1 MARESIDLYDLA
13 ACILFE
19 LADARAE
26 QLCADERR
34 KTAYHVDGAGAC
46 KIMEAELRKPATA
59 PDPVCFDGVY
69 QSGDNTG
76 VNAVGKELCAFC
88 HCAGNDGRGR
98 GAEHKVEYEIRPVKV
113 CVVCE
118 NIKARLTDEAQ

>member
-26 QLCADERR
+26 QLCADERG

-46 KIMEAELRKPATA
+46 KIMEAELRKPA
-59 PDPVCFDGVY
+59 
-69 QSGDNTG
+69 
-76 VNAVGKELCAFC
+76 
-88 HCAGNDGRGR
+88 
-98 GAEHKVEYEIRPVKV
+98 I
-113 CVVCE
+113 
-118 NIKARLTDEAQ
+118 AQM